1 MNKLIARTGFAS
13 RRKADILIE
22 RGRVTV
28 DGERAGLGDRI
39 DPKESVV
46 EIDGIRIPL
55 DPELVTWLVYKPAGV
70 VTTMSD
76 PQGRPTVM
84 DLVPSEPTTKPVG
97 RLDLH
102 SEGLLLMSNDGDLA
116 LHVTHPRYG
125 VTKTY
130 QVLVPTTIN
139 TAKLRPLVDGVD
151 LDDGPARA
159 SSARIVSSSRDR
171 TIVELVLAEGRKREV
186 RRMFATQG
194 IPIER
199 LVRTAIGPIADRQLT
214 PGTHRALTLDEI
226 RMLYEVGDG
235 DG

>member
-1 MNKLIARTGFAS
+1 M
-13 RRKADILIE
+13 
-22 RGRVTV
+22 
-28 DGERAGLGDRI
+28 GDRI
-39 DPKESVV
+39 DPKVAVV
-46 EIDGIRIPL
+46 EIDGIRLPL

-76 PQGRPTVM
+76 PQGRPTVV
-84 DLVPSEPTTKPVG
+84 DLVPSDPVTKPVG

-116 LHVTHPRYG
+116 LRVTHPRYG

-130 QVLVPTTIN
+130 QVLVPASLN
-139 TAKLRPLVDGVD
+139 TAKLRPLVDGVE
-151 LDDGPARA
+151 LDDGPAKA

-186 RRMFATQG
+186 RRMFATQD

-199 LVRTAIGPIADRQLT
+199 LVRTAIGPISDRQLT
-214 PGTHRALTLDEI
+214 PGTHRPLTVEEI
-226 RMLYEVGDG
+226 RMLYEAGGSDA
-235 DG
+235 